1 MRSHAETP
9 IACVAY
15 DDIRQGSWSCRWGQ
29 WLILVR
35 EQPAGW
41 AVVVWELQPDASM
54 TDRKLIAHDSAFG
67 SAQAAIGYACDTLR
81 AVGISLLVSGVAQ
94 PLEKFL
100 SFTPAPQE
108 VP

>member
-15 DDIRQGSWSCRWGQ
+15 DDIRHGSWSCRWGQ

-41 AVVVWELQPDASM
+41 VVVVWELQPDASM
-54 TDRKLIAHDSAFG
+54 TTRNPIATAKGMDSAQH
-67 SAQAAIGYACDTLR
+67 AVTHACDVLR
-81 AVGISLLVSGVAQ
+81 SAGVTLLVSGVPQ
-94 PLEKFL
+94 RLEKFL